1 MPVGSGFRF
10 DNCLC
15 IPPLSLF
22 VCLLVCLFVCLFLLH
37 MQVDL
42 DFRPKKYNAQ
52 YFLNFQIKKL
62 FHIIFH

>member
-52 YFLNFQIKKL
+52 YFLNF
-62 FHIIFH
+62 